1 MKKLLLLGL
10 LVESLLLT
18 AQEEKIKW
26 ISFEEAVEA
35 NETNPKKFIVD
46 VYTNWCGWCKRMDA
60 STFKNPV
67 VVQYINKYFHAVKL
81 NAERMD
87 TIILGEQMFVNE
99 GGRGKRS
106 PHQLAIALLNG
117 KMSYPTIVYL
127 DENVDM
133 IQPLAGY
140 QDAKAIEPVLKYF
153 GENAYKTLDWQS
165 FQKEFVSLIKDSGTP
180 SNRNTTLTTH

>member
-10 LVESLLLT
+10 LVESLLIT

-26 ISFEEAVEA
+26 MSFEEAVEA
-35 NETNPKKFIVD
+35 NESNPKKFIVD

-60 STFKNPV
+60 STFSNPV
-67 VVQYINKYFHAVKL
+67 IVEYINKHYHAVKL

-99 GGRGKRS
+99 GAKGRRS

-140 QDAKAIEPVLKYF
+140 QDAKGIEPILKYF
-153 GENAYKTLDWQS
+153 GENAYKTMDWQS
-165 FQKEFVSLIKDSGTP
+165 FQKDFVSLIIDTKP
-180 SNRNTTLTTH
+180 RNGNNTLTTH